1 MADTG
6 ILQREPFALAYETWG
21 TGEPL
26 VCVHG
31 FGTDREILRGLAEA
45 LAEGRRVVLVD
56 LPGHG
61 ASGVPSESGD
71 EEAYGYPAQRDHLIA
86 LLDALE
92 LDRVDWIGHSMGG
105 QLALMVALQAPE
117 RTRSV
122 VAIGAGPNRPV
133 VEEREMR
140 AWTRAARRF
149 ESMTRDELADALAAA
164 APRVAEPA
172 GWQPEDDVALYL
184 RARGPEL
191 ARIVRGAFLTLRDN
205 SDACRALDVPALVI
219 AGQQDAQ
226 WLEPSRTLA
235 KLLPRA
241 EFHEVPGAGH
251 LVQLERPDVVAR
263 LIADFLRAQAADG
276 V

>member
-6 ILQREPFALAYETWG
+6 ILQRESFGLAYETWG

-61 ASGVPSESGD
+61 ASGVPSESDD

-105 QLALMVALQAPE
+105 QLALMAALQAPA
-117 RTRSV
+117 RTRSIV
-122 VAIGAGPNRPV
+122 TIGAGPNRPV

-140 AWTRAARRF
+140 GWTRAARRF

-219 AGQQDAQ
+219 VGQQDAQ